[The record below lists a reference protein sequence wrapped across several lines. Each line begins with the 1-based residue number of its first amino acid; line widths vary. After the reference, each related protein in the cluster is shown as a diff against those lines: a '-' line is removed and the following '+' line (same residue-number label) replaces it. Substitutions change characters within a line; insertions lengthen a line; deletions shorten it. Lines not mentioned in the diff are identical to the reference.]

1 MITLLRDNVPVL
13 HTLLRLSL
21 AVPLVFTAGLA
32 FAQDYPNRPI
42 RIITGASGGGI
53 DFTARLVAQGLTA
66 SLGQQVIVDNRGG
79 GGGIVAG
86 EMTAKA
92 PPDGY
97 TLMVYSNNIWLLP
110 FLQKNVN
117 FDPTRDFAPVSLVS
131 SAPNSLVVHPSLPVT
146 TVKELIA
153 YAKANSG
160 KLNYAHGGI
169 GGSNHLSAELFKSMA
184 GVNMVPVAYKSNPAA
199 FAELMTNQVQLM
211 FAVAT
216 SVAPHVTSGRLRAIA
231 VSSAKPTALAP
242 GLPTIAE
249 SGVPGYENAALFS
262 VFAPAG
268 MSGALIN
275 RLNREV
281 VGWVRSPEV
290 KERFFN
296 AGAEVIASSP
306 RELTVAMKADM
317 ARWGKLIKEIGI
329 RGE

>member
-1 MITLLRDNVPVL
+1 MPALPVF
-13 HTLLRLSL
+13 LRLFL
-21 AVPLVFTAGLA
+21 ALLFLTSGLTSGLA
-32 FAQDYPNRPI
+32 SGQDYPNKPV
-42 RIITGASGGGI
+42 RIITGAPGGGI
-53 DFTARLVAQGLTA
+53 DFTARLVAEGLTA
-66 SLGQQVIVDNRGG
+66 SMGQQVIVDNRGG

-86 EMTAKA
+86 EIIAKA

-110 FLQKNVN
+110 YLQKNVS
-117 FDPTRDFAPVSLVS
+117 FDPVRDFTPISQVS
-131 SAPNSLVVHPSLPVT
+131 SAPNSLVVNPALPVT

-153 YAKANSG
+153 YARANPG

-169 GGSNHLSAELFKSMA
+169 GGSNHLSAELFKSMT
-184 GVNMVPVAYKSNPAA
+184 GVNIVGVAYKSNPLA
-199 FAELMTNQVQLM
+199 FIDLMANQVQLM

-216 SVAPHVTSGRLRAIA
+216 SVGPHVTSGRLRAIA
-231 VSSAKPTALAP
+231 VASAKPTTLAP

-262 VFAPAG
+262 VFAPAK
-268 MSGALIN
+268 MPAALIN

-281 VGWVRSPEV
+281 VGWVRRPDI

-306 RELTVAMKADM
+306 QELAVVMKADM
-317 ARWGKLIKEIGI
+317 ARWGKLIKEAGI